1 VRLLSG
7 HAGWVR
13 SVAYTPDGRGLATG
27 SNDQTVRLWDTRTG
41 ELRHALQGAMRW
53 VDLTQFSPD
62 GRTLIS
68 TSLDGAIHLWDAE
81 NHALQMALQEQ
92 QAATRALAFSHDG
105 ARVLCGSD
113 DHTARLWD
121 TRTGALVEVLQGHQG
136 PVRSVAISPDGR
148 YLVTG
153 SHDDTLRVW
162 DGAAKR
168 LHLVLRDVHARI
180 QFAMAFHPGGD
191 LLACCRLDHTIT
203 LLHHASGK
211 VLASVP
217 MADKSPSVVAFDAQ
231 GRRLACGSR
240 DGAVWLWDLD
250 VTGSGEARVAGQAW
264 QVQLSG
270 EAIWRVLFSPDARLL
285 ACVGAGQDI
294 HVLDAVTG
302 QVRYSVANPYGAYC
316 LAFSRDSSR
325 LVTAG
330 ADHTVLLR
338 DASTGDVLQALRG
351 HTSGLTSLSVS
362 PDGTR
367 LASSSA
373 DGTVRLWRMD
383 TGEHLA
389 TLEPDGPYHGMNI
402 SGATGIT
409 AAQRVTLLS
418 LGAVESSRILQ
429 E

>member
-1 VRLLSG
+1 
-7 HAGWVR
+7 
-13 SVAYTPDGRGLATG
+13 
-27 SNDQTVRLWDTRTG
+27 
-41 ELRHALQGAMRW
+41 
-53 VDLTQFSPD
+53 
-62 GRTLIS
+62 
-68 TSLDGAIHLWDAE
+68 
-81 NHALQMALQEQ
+81 
-92 QAATRALAFSHDG
+92 
-105 ARVLCGSD
+105 
-113 DHTARLWD
+113 
-121 TRTGALVEVLQGHQG
+121 
-136 PVRSVAISPDGR
+136 
-148 YLVTG
+148 
-153 SHDDTLRVW
+153 
-162 DGAAKR
+162 
-168 LHLVLRDVHARI
+168 
-180 QFAMAFHPGGD
+180 MAFHPGGD

-409 AAQRVTLLS
+409 AAQRATLLS